1 MTMPTMEA
9 ALGIAP
15 TQPPTTYRFYDGEV
29 TVTYDDGEH
38 SYTRFD
44 KDGLPVLIPGVT
56 SAVHIIDKS
65 GPLTQWAANKATEY
79 IGDKIEQERA
89 LFVAATGSDEGFSIP
104 AETVLGWLDAARF
117 NFNEYKN
124 AASDTGKVAHDY
136 VEKWIKALIRE
147 CHDTLAALTAN
158 PPEDERARNGATA
171 ALAWMKHHN
180 VRWIFT
186 ERKIYSR
193 AFDYA
198 GTADGL
204 ALIDSCDDA
213 ECCGRVNMQTGVRE
227 LVVFRDAL
235 ALIDWKTSNRLYEE
249 YDYQTAAYLKAIEE
263 ENNRWL
269 ILYRVVI
276 RLGKEDAQFESR
288 LLFND
293 TLDRDFDI
301 FLKCLALYRELD
313 GRKRR
318 DREVRNTVKG
328 ILKAAK
334 EAAIEAEKL
343 RKKNL
348 KQFIKWSRETLYDI
362 CRAEGMTVKASKS
375 VVSVTFKA
383 LLANEEPE
391 EEEIEEAMA
400 A

>member
-1 MTMPTMEA
+1 MTVPTMEA

-15 TQPPTTYRFYDGEV
+15 IQEPTKHYFYNGEV
-29 TVTYDDGEH
+29 VVHYDDVEH

-44 KDGLPVLIPGVT
+44 AAGLPVLIPGVT

-79 IGDKIEQERA
+79 IGDKVEEERA

-117 NFNEYKN
+117 NFNEYKK
-124 AASDTGKVAHDY
+124 AAADTGHVAHDY
-136 VEKWIKALIRE
+136 VERWIKALIRE
-147 CHDTLAALTAN
+147 CHDTLAELEKN

-171 ALAWMKHHN
+171 ALAWMKAHN
-180 VRWIFT
+180 VRWVFT

-193 AFDYA
+193 KHDYA

-204 ALIDSCDDA
+204 AWVDSCGNA
-213 ECCGRVNMQTGVRE
+213 ECCGRLNVATGQKEALHFVNV
-227 LVVFRDAL
+227 LV
-235 ALIDWKTSNRLYEE
+235 LIDWKTSNRLYEE
-249 YDYQTAAYLKAIEE
+249 YEYQTAAYVVAIEE
-263 ENNRWL
+263 ETGRK
-269 ILYRVVI
+269 IEFRFII
-276 RLGKEDAQFESR
+276 RLGKEDAEFESR

-293 TLDRDFDI
+293 DMERDFRI
-301 FLKCLALYRELD
+301 FLKCLALYIDID

-318 DREVRNTVKG
+318 EREVRDTVKA

-334 EAAIEAEKL
+334 EAAEEAEKKRKRDL
-343 RKKNL
+343 R
-348 KQFIKWSRETLYDI
+348 QFITWSRAALYSAYRDQ
-362 CRAEGMTVKASKS
+362 GMTVKASKS
-375 VVSVTFKA
+375 AVTAAFKT
-383 LLANEEPE
+383 LLAAEEP
-391 EEEIEEAMA
+391 EEEIEEALA